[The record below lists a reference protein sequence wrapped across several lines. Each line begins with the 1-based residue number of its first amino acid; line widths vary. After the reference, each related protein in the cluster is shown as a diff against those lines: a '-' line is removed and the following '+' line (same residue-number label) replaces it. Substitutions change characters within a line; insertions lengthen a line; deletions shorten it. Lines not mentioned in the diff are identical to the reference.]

1 MVEGLSGNALNLA
14 EVVGRRVRRDTELAE
29 LVKGSFKERT
39 HLEGQTVGSL
49 LATIPAILQKEGLT
63 LTSISDN
70 ILSLQSSLPRPART
84 IRYVSHVATRYVLV
98 LDRSEKMAAN
108 ERWNNLHNALF
119 G

>member
-1 MVEGLSGNALNLA
+1 MG
-14 EVVGRRVRRDTELAE
+14 EVVLDNLDCRPHQALFCSPHSYQRSAPTKQNLLCD
-29 LVKGSFKERT
+29 ERSP
-39 HLEGQTVGSL
+39 LEVV
-49 LATIPAILQKEGLT
+49 
-63 LTSISDN
+63 TS
-70 ILSLQSSLPRPART
+70 LSLQSSLPRPART